1 MANSSTRTDSS
12 TRRESP
18 PGTISPPGA
27 EPLSLGNGLDL
38 ASGQDLVAGQD
49 LASGQDLGRLVTE
62 LQVRGVVD
70 PAIAG
75 NQGRRGGAGP
85 SDHRAL
91 TIHGSTVMVPVYNA
105 VSQDSPYQLRQDA
118 SGAVAVAG
126 PGGESLAAVQAPA
139 EPAFYGLSTADGTP
153 YKAIALLH
161 GRDVLA
167 TTLLQTCIRFRD
179 RSQSCQFCAIE
190 QSLEDGRTVVRK
202 TPAQVA
208 EVAEA
213 AVRLDGVRQ
222 LVMTT
227 GTPNSDDRGARLM
240 AETAAAVKAK
250 VAIPI
255 QGQCEPPDDPIWYQR
270 MKDAGIDSLG
280 MHLEVVE
287 PEVRRRILPGK
298 AELTLER
305 YYDAFEQAVAV
316 FGRGQVSTYLLAGLG
331 DRAESLI
338 ACSERLIQLGVYP
351 FVVPFVPIAGTPLQ
365 HHPAPSTD
373 FMVGVYGAVAAL
385 LRASDISAA
394 AMAAGCAKCGACS
407 ALSLFETAPAP
418 QA

>member
-1 MANSSTRTDSS
+1 MADAPSRTDAP
-12 TRRESP
+12 TRSD
-18 PGTISPPGA
+18 SA
-27 EPLSLGNGLDL
+27 SLG
-38 ASGQDLVAGQD
+38 
-49 LASGQDLGRLVTE
+49 RFVTE

-91 TIHGSTVMVPVYNA
+91 TINGTTVMVPVYNA
-105 VSQDSPYQLRQDA
+105 VSQDSPFQLQQDA
-118 SGAVAVAG
+118 SGAVAVADRAG
-126 PGGESLAAVQAPA
+126 AGLAAVTAPA
-139 EPAFYGLSTADGTP
+139 EPAFYGLSTADGTS

-190 QSLEDGRTVVRK
+190 QSLDDGRTVVRK

-331 DRAESLI
+331 DSAESLI
-338 ACSERLIQLGVYP
+338 ACSQHLIEIGVYP

-385 LRASDISAA
+385 LRASDISAE

-407 ALSLFETAPAP
+407 ALSLFETAPDPKA
-418 QA
+418 

>member
-1 MANSSTRTDSS
+1 M
-12 TRRESP
+12 
-18 PGTISPPGA
+18 
-27 EPLSLGNGLDL
+27 
-38 ASGQDLVAGQD
+38 
-49 LASGQDLGRLVTE
+49 VTE

-139 EPAFYGLSTADGTP
+139 EPAFYGFSTADGTP